1 MAKIMTMIRIDEN
14 VKDELKK
21 LAESENR
28 SLSNFILNAT
38 LEYAKDRYRKEIKPK
53 EPKK

>member
-1 MAKIMTMIRIDEN
+1 MAKVMTMIRIDES
-14 VKDELKK
+14 VKNQLKK

-38 LEYAKDRYRKEIKPK
+38 LEYVKEHYDKEIRLKQP
-53 EPKK
+53 EE

>member
-1 MAKIMTMIRIDEN
+1 MAKVMTMIRMDEK
-14 VKDELKK
+14 VKNQLKR

-38 LEYAKDRYRKEIKPK
+38 LAYVKDNYDKEISLK
-53 EPKK
+53 ESKK